1 MELRIGVI
9 GTGGIGRTHIERINT
24 KLQGGRVIAAAD
36 DNADFGI
43 SVAEQYGI
51 KGYAE
56 PADLIKA
63 DDIDAVVICTADS
76 THFKHALTAIEA
88 GKYVF
93 VEKPLAPSEEECK
106 QLVDAEVAG
115 GKKLVQVGYMR
126 RYDPGYAQLK
136 EAIDSNK
143 IGEPLLLHCAH
154 RNPEV
159 PGTVAWDNSMA
170 VENSLVHE
178 IDVLRWLLGEDY
190 ETAEVAFTKKSKNAG
205 EYQDPQILI
214 LTTKSG
220 VRIDVESFVNCRYG
234 YDIQCEVVG
243 EEGTVRLPE
252 PNNALIR
259 TNASIVHPICDSW
272 SQRFTDAYNIEFQA
286 WINASLEGKVDG
298 PTAWDGY
305 AAQVTAATAS
315 RARVAKKAMKI
326 EMAECPDFYKK

>member
-36 DNADFGI
+36 DNADFGM
-43 SVAEQYGI
+43 SVAEQYGV
-51 KGYAE
+51 KGYAD

-63 DDIDAVVICTADS
+63 DDIDAVVICTADA
-76 THFKHALTAIEA
+76 THFKHTLAAIEA

-93 VEKPLAPSEEECK
+93 VEKPLAPSQEECK
-106 QLVDAEVAG
+106 KLVDAEVAG
-115 GKKLVQVGYMR
+115 GKQLVQVGYMR

-136 EAIDSNK
+136 EAIDSKK
-143 IGEPLLLHCAH
+143 IGEPLMLHCAH

-243 EEGTVRLPE
+243 EEGTINLPE
-252 PNNALIR
+252 PNNAMIR
-259 TNASIVHPICDSW
+259 TNASRVYPICDSW
-272 SQRFTDAYNIEFQA
+272 SQRFVDAYNIEFQA

-305 AAQVTAATAS
+305 VAQVTAATAS
-315 RARVAKKAMKI
+315 KAREAQKVMKI
-326 EMAECPDFYKK
+326 EMDECPDFYKK